1 MGTTYSRVTVI
12 GRRRRM
18 DAVLPADE
26 PLGKLLPDLM
36 QMLDEPVERWPRR
49 RFLTT
54 VTGEQVAPEYSLA
67 SARLDDGAV
76 LRLAAEGEL
85 PPAPT
90 VYDITEEAVDDL
102 ERRGTAFQPR
112 HRRALAG
119 AALVLSV
126 LAGAIALVS
135 RSESD
140 LALFLLLVVTTLTG
154 FVGVVLGRY
163 QRPVVGVPLLAIAT
177 GTLAIGLA
185 VWAFAAGWSTPLAL
199 ASGAVGVGI
208 GALLFA
214 GAGLSRGGVLGGLVT
229 IAFAVLWIG
238 GVQLGADADRV
249 AVLVGG
255 LSVLVLG
262 LLPRIGLAM
271 SGLTGLDDRRAQGG
285 EVQRTDV
292 QAAINA
298 AHLGIALA
306 TVPVAISSVAVAV
319 LLLRTWNGWSISIA
333 VLLAFLLASL
343 ARLYPLLTEVAVLC
357 AAALGIM
364 LVLTF
369 ELSSKETGGALIAVG
384 LLVVVGMVAAFGMRP
399 ESPQHVQARA
409 SQLLDA
415 VEVAAMIAFVPL
427 AFGVFD
433 VYAKLV
439 GVA

>member
-1 MGTTYSRVTVI
+1 
-12 GRRRRM
+12 
-18 DAVLPADE
+18 
-26 PLGKLLPDLM
+26 
-36 QMLDEPVERWPRR
+36 
-49 RFLTT
+49 
-54 VTGEQVAPEYSLA
+54 LA
-67 SARLDDGAV
+67 
-76 LRLAAEGEL
+76 
-85 PPAPT
+85 
-90 VYDITEEAVDDL
+90 
-102 ERRGTAFQPR
+102 
-112 HRRALAG
+112 
-119 AALVLSV
+119 LSV

-135 RSESD
+135 RSDSD
-140 LALFLLLVVTTLTG
+140 LALFLLVVVTTLTG

-163 QRPVVGVPLLAIAT
+163 QRPVVGIPLLAIAT

-185 VWAFAAGWSTPLAL
+185 VWAFAAGWSTPMAL
-199 ASGAVGVGI
+199 ACGAVGVGA
-208 GALLFA
+208 GAVLFA
-214 GAGLSRGGVLGGLVT
+214 GAGLSRGGVLGGSVT

-238 GVQLGADADRV
+238 GVQLGVEADRV
-249 AVLVGG
+249 AVLVGA

-271 SGLTGLDDRRAQGG
+271 SGLTGLDDWRAQGG
-285 EVQRTDV
+285 AVQRTDV
-292 QAAINA
+292 QSAINA

-319 LLLRTWNGWSISIA
+319 LMLRTWNGWSISIA
-333 VLLAFLLASL
+333 VLLAFLLASR

-369 ELSSKETGGALIAVG
+369 ELSTKDTGGALISVG

-433 VYAKLV
+433 VYNKLL